1 MLPEAEIRR
10 VQLELAKMEAEV
22 LNLKS
27 QAQLNTAKV
36 AESEAEPQIKMAEL
50 QSKMQM
56 KQEELAL
63 RQQLSALTNNMRQG
77 QSETQAASKIAVAAM
92 KPSGGK

>member
-1 MLPEAEIRR
+1 
-10 VQLELAKMEAEV
+10 
-22 LNLKS
+22 
-27 QAQLNTAKV
+27 
-36 AESEAEPQIKMAEL
+36 MAEL

-77 QSETQAASKIAVAAM
+77 QSETQAASKVVAAM